1 MHKNNAAKPMAFPWG
16 ESVHPMPQEHAWV
29 RPGDTGCC
37 GSFSWLSRCQ
47 KSPFFSGILRGVL
60 YNSNPNECTIFVG
73 RNPEENQWKSSSWK
87 LQCLFGAKVCFKE
100 GFCRSYPIISRD
112 HDWSLK
118 APKTHTKKKK
128 TTNGHG
134 GVTRD
139 RLSCFKNEW
148 FFVHLQYG
156 WPVVS

>member
-1 MHKNNAAKPMAFPWG
+1 MAFPWG

-47 KSPFFSGILRGVL
+47 KSPFFSGILREVL

-87 LQCLFGAKVCFKE
+87 LQCLLVPRFVSKRASAG
-100 GFCRSYPIISRD
+100 PIQSFQGIMTGVLR
-112 HDWSLK
+112 LQK
-118 APKTHTKKKK
+118 HTKKKQQPDTGGLPGIAFLASK
-128 TTNGHG
+128 TSGF
-134 GVTRD
+134 
-139 RLSCFKNEW
+139 LSTYSTDGLLCLKTDASPLW
-148 FFVHLQYG
+148 
-156 WPVVS
+156 